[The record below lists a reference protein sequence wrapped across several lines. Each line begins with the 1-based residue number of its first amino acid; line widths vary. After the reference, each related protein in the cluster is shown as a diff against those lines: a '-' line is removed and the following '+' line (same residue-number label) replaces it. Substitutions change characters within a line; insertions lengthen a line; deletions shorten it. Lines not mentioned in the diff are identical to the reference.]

1 MACFAIDDIVSQLIA
16 NKFGV
21 LACFVAVFTFAY
33 WMILTQWL
41 ATKLK
46 RLLPR
51 RIYRNEMDHR
61 IETLALEVKQIKSE
75 MGALSPTAQFAAY
88 FRKERVLNQLS
99 AELSALIMEREKNS
113 GIASTLS
120 LVVSGIFVQLTAVLL
135 MFYSRNVI
143 IGYINSTYFWP
154 FNFLLYIPNFSVP
167 ISGNNITEGT
177 PVTLFSFLSLVAFV
191 WQNAFSRAN
200 STKWKI
206 L

>member
-1 MACFAIDDIVSQLIA
+1 MACFAIDDI
-16 NKFGV
+16 
-21 LACFVAVFTFAY
+21 
-33 WMILTQWL
+33 
-41 ATKLK
+41 LK

-135 MFYSRNVI
+135 MFYSRNII

-167 ISGNNITEGT
+167 INGNNITEGT
-177 PVTLFSFLSLVAFV
+177 PVTLFSFLSLVVFV
-191 WQNAFSRAN
+191 WQNAFSRSN
-200 STKWKI
+200 SAKWKI

>member
-1 MACFAIDDIVSQLIA
+1 MACFAIDDIVIQLIA

-135 MFYSRNVI
+135 MFYSRNII

-167 ISGNNITEGT
+167 INGNNITEGT
-177 PVTLFSFLSLVAFV
+177 PVTLFSFLSLVVFV
-191 WQNAFSRAN
+191 WQNAFSRSN
-200 STKWKI
+200 SAKWKI

>member
-1 MACFAIDDIVSQLIA
+1 MACFAIDDI
-16 NKFGV
+16 
-21 LACFVAVFTFAY
+21 
-33 WMILTQWL
+33 
-41 ATKLK
+41 LK